1 MAPRRRTATAPYFS
15 AAAPALFPTD
25 SMLILGDNVET
36 LPIWVGTETV
46 DLIYLD
52 PPFNSNANYNM
63 LFRHVDGTPA
73 AAQIRAFDDTWGWN
87 SAARDSYE
95 AALAAGG
102 DVGRVMNAFW
112 EMLNG
117 PCNMLAYLSMM
128 APRLVELRRVLKPTG
143 SIYLH
148 CDDTASSYLRV
159 LMDAVFGPERFLNA
173 VTWKRTT
180 AHNDPR
186 RFGRVQD
193 RILYYSKTSEKT
205 FNRVGGTLSDAQR
218 LRYRYSDERGP
229 YKAENLT
236 APHFSPTR
244 TIEWRGVHPGRD
256 RQWRFGVG
264 ELDRL
269 YAEGRILLRRDGR
282 PRKDGLKEYLSDA
295 PTPALQDL
303 WTDIQLGPTDGER
316 IGYPTQKP
324 LALLER
330 IIEASSNPGDLVLDP
345 FCGCGTAVDA
355 AQRLGRRWIG
365 IDVSRCATDV
375 IEERLHNQHPDLS
388 WTLRVFPPTIEEA
401 ERLAETDR
409 HAFQEWVCYRIGA
422 APGGRGADRGID
434 GTIDGFVGGQRWRA
448 LVSVKSGTHVN
459 VSELRDLHGTVER
472 ERAQAG
478 IFVTLKRPPGTFGQE
493 VVEAGVG
500 ELRIPRLQVLT
511 IADLFAGRRPAVPAP
526 HGVAQFDASETDM
539 VNPERSDL
547 AAPSA

>member
-1 MAPRRRTATAPYFS
+1 MSPQRHRRSPIPEYFGDAPP
-15 AAAPALFPTD
+15 LFPAE
-25 SMLILGDNVET
+25 SLLILGDNLET
-36 LPIWVGTETV
+36 LPIWVQPESV
-46 DLIYLD
+46 DLVYLD
-52 PPFNSNANYNM
+52 PPFNSSANYNM

-95 AALAAGG
+95 ESLVAGG
-102 DVGRVMNAFW
+102 DVGRVMHAFW

-193 RILYYSKTSEKT
+193 RILYYSKTGEKT
-205 FNRVGGTLSDAQR
+205 FNRVGGTLSETQH

-229 YKAENLT
+229 YKGENLT

-244 TIEWRGVHPGRD
+244 TVEWRGVHPGRD
-256 RQWRFGVG
+256 RQWRFGLG

-269 YAEGRILLRRDGR
+269 YAEGRILLRRDGS

-295 PTPALQDL
+295 PAPALQDL

-330 IIEASSNPGDLVLDP
+330 IIEASSNPGDVVLDP
-345 FCGCGTAVDA
+345 FCGCGSAVDA

-365 IDVSRCATDV
+365 IDCARLAIDV
-375 IEERLHNQHPDLS
+375 IKDRLERQYPGLHYQAAC
-388 WTLRVFPPTIEEA
+388 FPP
-401 ERLAETDR
+401 D
-409 HAFQEWVCYRIGA
+409 H
-422 APGGRGADRGID
+422 
-434 GTIDGFVGGQRWRA
+434 
-448 LVSVKSGTHVN
+448 
-459 VSELRDLHGTVER
+459 
-472 ERAQAG
+472 
-478 IFVTLKRPPGTFGQE
+478 
-493 VVEAGVG
+493 
-500 ELRIPRLQVLT
+500 
-511 IADLFAGRRPAVPAP
+511 
-526 HGVAQFDASETDM
+526 
-539 VNPERSDL
+539 
-547 AAPSA
+547 